1 MVTFKQQM
9 ALDTATF
16 MNQDEFAELMTY
28 TSPAGVVTL
37 NVQVVAAKQTFIQEY
52 EDYAG
57 LGASLAIAKSSLP
70 NVEIHGTLT
79 DVTGLVYDIQQLFS
93 IDEDFLNVAAV
104 ADKRLSPQGMR

>member
-9 ALDTATF
+9 TLDTAVF
-16 MNQDEFAELMTY
+16 VNADEFGELMTY

-37 NVQVVAAKQTFIQEY
+37 NVEVVAAKQTFIQEY

-57 LGASLAIAKSSLP
+57 LGASLAIAKSTLS

-79 DVTGLVYDIQQLFS
+79 DASGLVYDIQQLFN
-93 IDEDFLNVAAV
+93 IDNDFINIAAV
-104 ADKRLSPQGMR
+104 ADKRISPQGMR